1 MVGKKGQVFVALRGG
16 VDGSTAAVLMQQ
28 KGAAEM

>member
-1 MVGKKGQVFVALRGG
+1 MVGKKGQVFIALRGG